1 LLSITISYINSA
13 TPEIEGY
20 YEQLAGK
27 ESALRNIEE
36 SEKVR
41 IKQQIRKV
49 KQDIANIQGEYWV
62 LLNSQTAQLD
72 ITDADADIV
81 TAEIIQEVEILQYQ
95 PTVQNNAELVKLLT
109 EIKAELTKPEIPG
122 SGKLKAA
129 IPLLP
134 GFLSYELE
142 LDTEGLLRRL
152 FPTFSKLA
160 GKLKKTQA

>member
-1 LLSITISYINSA
+1 MTTARLAHLQT
-13 TPEIEGY
+13 EIEGY

-27 ESALRNIEE
+27 ESALRTIED

-41 IKQQIRKV
+41 IEQQIRKV
-49 KQDIANIQGEYWV
+49 KQDIAKIQGEYW
-62 LLNSQTAQLD
+62 LLLKSQTAQLE

-81 TAEIIQEVEILQYQ
+81 TAEIIQEVEILEYQ
-95 PTVQNNAELVKLLT
+95 PTVQSNAELVKLLT
-109 EIKAELTKPEIPG
+109 DIKVELTKPETLG

-134 GFLSYELE
+134 GFLAYELE

-160 GKLKKTQA
+160 RKLKKTQA

>member
-1 LLSITISYINSA
+1 MTIDRLSHLQA
-13 TPEIEGY
+13 EIEAY
-20 YEQLAGK
+20 YKQLACQ
-27 ESALRNIEE
+27 ESAQRKIEDSQKE
-36 SEKVR
+36 R
-41 IKQQIRKV
+41 IGQQISDTKEAIG
-49 KQDIANIQGEYWV
+49 KIQGEYW
-62 LLNSQTAQLD
+62 LLLRSQTARLD
-72 ITDADADIV
+72 ITDADAEIV
-81 TAEIIQEVEILQYQ
+81 TAKIMQEVEILQYQ
-95 PTVQNNAELVKLLT
+95 PTVQSNVELVKLLN
-109 EIKAELTKPEIPG
+109 EIKSELTKPGIPG

>member
-1 LLSITISYINSA
+1 MTIDRLSHLQT
-13 TPEIEGY
+13 EIEGY

-27 ESALRNIEE
+27 ESALRTIEE
-36 SEKVR
+36 AEKVR
-41 IKQQIRKV
+41 IEQQIRKV
-49 KQDIANIQGEYWV
+49 KQDIAKIQGEYWV
-62 LLNSQTAQLD
+62 LLKSQTARLE
-72 ITDADADIV
+72 ITDADAEIV
-81 TAEIIQEVEILQYQ
+81 IAEIMPQVEILQYQ
-95 PTVQNNAELVKLLT
+95 PTVQNNAELVKLLN
-109 EIKAELTKPEIPG
+109 EIKAELTKPETPG

-142 LDTEGLLRRL
+142 LDTEGLLQRL

>member
-1 LLSITISYINSA
+1 MTIDRLSHLQT
-13 TPEIEGY
+13 EIEGY

-27 ESALRNIEE
+27 EFALRTIEE

-41 IKQQIRKV
+41 IEQQIRKV
-49 KQDIANIQGEYWV
+49 KQDLAKIESEYWV
-62 LLNSQTAQLD
+62 LLKSQTAQLE
-72 ITDADADIV
+72 ITDADAEIV
-81 TAEIIQEVEILQYQ
+81 TAEIMQEVEILQCQ
-95 PTVQNNAELVKLLT
+95 PTVQSNAELVKLLT
-109 EIKAELTKPEIPG
+109 EITAELTKPGIPG

-134 GFLSYELE
+134 GFLSYEME

-160 GKLKKTQA
+160 GKLKKI

>member
-1 LLSITISYINSA
+1 MTIDRLSHLQT
-13 TPEIEGY
+13 EIKGY

-27 ESALRNIEE
+27 ESALRTIEE

-41 IKQQIRKV
+41 IEQQIRKV
-49 KQDIANIQGEYWV
+49 KQDIAKIQGEYW
-62 LLNSQTAQLD
+62 LLLKSQTTSLD
-72 ITDADADIV
+72 ITDAN
-81 TAEIIQEVEILQYQ
+81 AEIVIAEIMQEVEILEYQ
-95 PTVQNNAELVKLLT
+95 QTVLNNAELVKLLI
-109 EIKAELTKPEIPG
+109 EIKAELTKPGIPG

-152 FPTFSKLA
+152 FPTFSRLA

>member
-1 LLSITISYINSA
+1 MTIDRLSHLQALI
-13 TPEIEGY
+13 GDY

-27 ESALRNIEE
+27 EVALKNIEPA
-36 SEKVR
+36 EKVR
-41 IKQQIRKV
+41 IEHQIRDV
-49 KQDIANIQGEYWV
+49 KKDIAKIQGEYWV
-62 LLNSQTAQLD
+62 LLKSQTAQLD
-72 ITDADADIV
+72 ITDADAEIV

-95 PTVQNNAELVKLLT
+95 PTVQSNAELVKLLN

-122 SGKLKAA
+122 FGKLKAA

-134 GFLSYELE
+134 GFLSYEME

>member
-1 LLSITISYINSA
+1 MTIDRISHLQA
-13 TPEIEGY
+13 EIEGY

-27 ESALRNIEE
+27 ESALRTIEE
-36 SEKVR
+36 SEKAR
-41 IKQQIRKV
+41 IEQQIRNV
-49 KQDIANIQGEYWV
+49 KQDLAKIQGEYW
-62 LLNSQTAQLD
+62 LLLKSQTARLD
-72 ITDADADIV
+72 ITDAEAEIV

-95 PTVQNNAELVKLLT
+95 PTVQSNAELVKLLT
-109 EIKAELTKPEIPG
+109 EIKTELTKPEIPG

>member
-1 LLSITISYINSA
+1 MTIDRLSHLQT
-13 TPEIEGY
+13 EIKGY

-27 ESALRNIEE
+27 ESALRTIEE

-41 IKQQIRKV
+41 IEQQIRKV
-49 KQDIANIQGEYWV
+49 KQDIAKIQSEYW
-62 LLNSQTAQLD
+62 LLLKSQTAQLE
-72 ITDADADIV
+72 ITDADAEIV
-81 TAEIIQEVEILQYQ
+81 TAEIMQEVEILQYQ
-95 PTVQNNAELVKLLT
+95 PTVQSNAELVKLLN
-109 EIKAELTKPEIPG
+109 EIKAELTKPGIPG

-134 GFLSYELE
+134 GFLSYEID

-160 GKLKKTQA
+160 GKLKKI

>member
-1 LLSITISYINSA
+1 MTIDRLSHLQALIKD
-13 TPEIEGY
+13 Y

-27 ESALRNIEE
+27 EAALKNIEPA
-36 SEKVR
+36 EKVR
-41 IKQQIRKV
+41 IEQQIRDV
-49 KQDIANIQGEYWV
+49 KKDIAKIQGEYW
-62 LLNSQTAQLD
+62 LLLKSQTAHLD

-81 TAEIIQEVEILQYQ
+81 TAEIIQEVEILEYQ
-95 PTVQNNAELVKLLT
+95 PTVQSNAELVKLLA
-109 EIKAELTKPEIPG
+109 EIKAELTKPGIPG

>member
-1 LLSITISYINSA
+1 MTIDRLA
-13 TPEIEGY
+13 HLQAEIEGY

-27 ESALRNIEE
+27 ESALRTIEE

-41 IKQQIRKV
+41 IEQQIRKV
-49 KQDIANIQGEYWV
+49 KQDLAKIQGEYW
-62 LLNSQTAQLD
+62 LLFKSQTARLD
-72 ITDADADIV
+72 ISDADADIV
-81 TAEIIQEVEILQYQ
+81 TAEIIQEVEILAYQ
-95 PTVQNNAELVKLLT
+95 PKVQSNAELVKLLT

-142 LDTEGLLRRL
+142 LDTAGLLRRL

>member
-1 LLSITISYINSA
+1 MTPDRLSHVQA
-13 TPEIEGY
+13 EIEGY
-20 YEQLAGK
+20 YKQLACQ
-27 ESALRNIEE
+27 ESAQRKIEDSQKE
-36 SEKVR
+36 R
-41 IKQQIRKV
+41 IGQQISDTK
-49 KQDIANIQGEYWV
+49 KDIAKIQGEYW
-62 LLNSQTAQLD
+62 LLLKSQTAQLD

-95 PTVQNNAELVKLLT
+95 PTVQSNAELVKLLT

-122 SGKLKAA
+122 WGKLKAA

>member
-1 LLSITISYINSA
+1 MTIDRLSHLQT
-13 TPEIEGY
+13 EIEGY

-27 ESALRNIEE
+27 ESALRTIEE

-41 IKQQIRKV
+41 IDQQIRKV
-49 KQDIANIQGEYWV
+49 KQDIAKIQGEYW
-62 LLNSQTAQLD
+62 LLMKSQTARLD
-72 ITDADADIV
+72 ISDADADIV
-81 TAEIIQEVEILQYQ
+81 TAEIMQEVEILAYQ

-109 EIKAELTKPEIPG
+109 EIKSELTKPEIPG

-134 GFLSYELE
+134 GFLSYEME
-142 LDTEGLLRRL
+142 LDTEGLLRRI

-160 GKLKKTQA
+160 GKLKKISA

>member
-1 LLSITISYINSA
+1 MTIDRLFHLQ
-13 TPEIEGY
+13 TEIEAY
-20 YEQLAGK
+20 YKQLACQ
-27 ESALRNIEE
+27 ESAQRKIEDSQKE
-36 SEKVR
+36 R
-41 IKQQIRKV
+41 IGQQISDTK
-49 KQDIANIQGEYWV
+49 KDIGKIQGEYWV
-62 LLNSQTAQLD
+62 LLKSQAARLE
-72 ITDADADIV
+72 ITDADAEIV

-95 PTVQNNAELVKLLT
+95 PTVQGNAELVKLLT

-122 SGKLKAA
+122 SCKLKAA

-134 GFLSYELE
+134 GFLSYEME